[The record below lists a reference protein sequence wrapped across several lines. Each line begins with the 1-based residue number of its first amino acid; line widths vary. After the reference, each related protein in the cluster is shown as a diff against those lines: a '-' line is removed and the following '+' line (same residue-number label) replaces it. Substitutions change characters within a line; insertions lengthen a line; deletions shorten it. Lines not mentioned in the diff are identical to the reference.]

1 MNQRLII
8 SSALAGMADAAV
20 SSQTGRTWA
29 EWVRLLDAAH
39 AAEKSHREIA
49 RYVSS
54 LGTSSWWTQAVTVGY
69 ERIRGLRAKG
79 QRRDGAYEINKTRTF
94 NVSVKTLF
102 DAFAKAGRR
111 RRWLSVDVS
120 IRSARPHKAM
130 RFNWNDETRVTVG
143 FLSKGAAKS
152 VVAVQHEK
160 LPDKA
165 TADAMKK
172 AWTEYFDRLGQLL
185 SRS

>member
-1 MNQRLII
+1 M
-8 SSALAGMADAAV
+8 
-20 SSQTGRTWA
+20 
-29 EWVRLLDAAH
+29 RLLDAAH